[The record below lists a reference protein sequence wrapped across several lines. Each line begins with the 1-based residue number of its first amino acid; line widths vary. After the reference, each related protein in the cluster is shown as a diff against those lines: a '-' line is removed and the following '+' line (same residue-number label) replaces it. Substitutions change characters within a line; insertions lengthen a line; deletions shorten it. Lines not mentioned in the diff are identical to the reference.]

1 MLLSSHTVT
10 SNGIAIQYDGTFVPD
25 EYVINNFEDTFT
37 IICVGTEG
45 NGQLSWFAETSGA
58 LEERFRNIRSQ
69 AGNYSGSFEFEG
81 VQYTV
86 RYSRNEARVTVSM
99 VMPTYT
105 ETFKCYSS
113 ESFRSR
119 RVVTTT
125 GTYTYVALVYLLRQT
140 NVIPQLVHVAFLYSP
155 MSCIY
160 VIV

>member
-1 MLLSSHTVT
+1 MLLSSDTA
-10 SNGIAIQYDGTFVPD
+10 NGIAIQYDGTFVPD

-81 VQYTV
+81 VQYAV
-86 RYSRNEARVTVSM
+86 SYSRNEARVTASM

-105 ETFKCYSS
+105 KTFKCYSS

-125 GTYTYVALVYLLRQT
+125 GTYTYVALVYLFRQT

-160 VIV
+160 VIVLG

>member
-1 MLLSSHTVT
+1 MLLSSHTGN
-10 SNGIAIQYDGTFVPD
+10 SNGIAIQYNGTFVPD

-45 NGQLSWFAETSGA
+45 NGQLSWFAETSGV

-69 AGNYSGSFEFEG
+69 AGNYSGSFELEG

-99 VMPTYT
+99 VMPNYT

-113 ESFRSR
+113 ESFYST
-119 RVVTTT
+119 RVLTTT
-125 GTYTYVALVYLLRQT
+125 GTYYLLFSLFFVFLRQINF
-140 NVIPQLVHVAFLYSP
+140 NVNA
-155 MSCIY
+155 
-160 VIV
+160 